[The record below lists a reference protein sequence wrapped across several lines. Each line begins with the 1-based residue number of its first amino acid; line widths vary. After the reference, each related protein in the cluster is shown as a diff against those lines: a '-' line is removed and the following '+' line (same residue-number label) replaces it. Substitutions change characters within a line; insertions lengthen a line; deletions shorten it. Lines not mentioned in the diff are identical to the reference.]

1 VSPASPAVPGRA
13 RGATEGARDAT
24 LRALTRR
31 SRGDAVKGTGFYA
44 LVALCALIGV
54 AALVALV
61 LQAFFEGQ
69 SRLSLDLITEFP
81 SSQAEEAGYQSAIVG
96 SLLIIAGVVVTAL
109 PLGIGAAIY
118 LEEYADNTRWYNR
131 AIELNIANLAAVPSI
146 VYGIL
151 GLGFIVR
158 GPLSLGSVAYAA
170 SLTLS
175 LLVLPIVIIS
185 SREAL
190 RAVPPSIREG
200 SMALGATKMQTIARQ
215 VFPSAVPGMA
225 TGSILALSRALGEA
239 APLLLIGATV
249 FVTFNPDGPFEGRFT
264 AMPVQ
269 IFNYVTRPQEEFQIV
284 SAAGIMV
291 MLAILLLVNSSAIIL
306 RNRFERKW

>member
-1 VSPASPAVPGRA
+1 MSTARAASR
-13 RGATEGARDAT
+13 RTQGAADGAREAT

-31 SRGDAVKGTGFYA
+31 SSKDLVKGQLFYA

-54 AALVALV
+54 ASLAALI
-61 LQAFFEGQ
+61 LQAFFKGQ
-69 SRLSLDLITEFP
+69 SRLSLDLITAFP
-81 SSQAEEAGYQSAIVG
+81 SSLAEEAGYQSAIVG
-96 SLLIIAGVVVTAL
+96 SLLIIGGVAVTAV

-131 AIELNIANLAAVPSI
+131 MIELNIANLAAVPSI

-170 SLTLS
+170 SLTLT

-190 RAVPPSIREG
+190 RAVPSSIREG
-200 SMALGATKMQTIARQ
+200 AMALGATKLQTIAKQ
-215 VFPSAVPGMA
+215 VFPSAVPGIA

-249 FVTFNPDGPFEGRFT
+249 FVTFNPAGPFEGRFT

-291 MLAILLLVNSSAIIL
+291 MLGILLLVNSSAIYI